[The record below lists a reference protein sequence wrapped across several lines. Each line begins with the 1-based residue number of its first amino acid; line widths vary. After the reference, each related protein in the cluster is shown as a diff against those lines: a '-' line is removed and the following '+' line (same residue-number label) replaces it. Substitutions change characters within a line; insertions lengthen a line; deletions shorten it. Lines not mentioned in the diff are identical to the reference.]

1 MPLRR
6 TLILLAVALFAACN
20 KSAPPG
26 TSASTPSGLGQVK
39 GTVTARDTG
48 DPLAQVS
55 ISFYSDDGQISGQ
68 SVFTDA
74 RGIFSTE
81 LPAGRYRVLTNSVT
95 ETKPLGWNG
104 YAPVWTNGELTDLDD
119 QRFTVKPGSGN
130 KYDVVLP
137 KVWNC
142 QGRVVATGGS
152 IPPGNATAVKFRDG
166 TVFVSINLPSDGSY
180 TFPLP
185 DGEWQ
190 IQVDAPGFQQAVTP
204 KFVVTGAP
212 VVIPEINLIAS

>member
-6 TLILLAVALFAACN
+6 TLILLAVVLFAACS
-20 KSAPPG
+20 KAAPPE
-26 TSASTPSGLGQVK
+26 TTTSTPSGPGQVK
-39 GTVTARDTG
+39 GAVAARDSG

-55 ISFYSDDGQISGQ
+55 ISFYSDDGQVSGQ

-74 RGIFSTE
+74 RGNFSIE
-81 LPAGRYRVLTNSVT
+81 LPAGKYRVLTNSVT

-119 QRFTVKPGSGN
+119 QRFTVRSGSGN
-130 KYDVVLP
+130 KYDVMLP

-142 QGRVVATGGS
+142 QGRVRAAAGS
-152 IPPGNATAVKFRDG
+152 IAQANLTAVKFRDG
-166 TVFVSINLPSDGSY
+166 TVFVSIPLPSNGSY
-180 TFPLP
+180 EFPLP

-204 KFVVTGAP
+204 KFVVAGAP
-212 VVIPEINLIAS
+212 VTIPDITLAAS